1 MVKDPGTSEELLKKL
16 QAIGGGATSR
26 AIGA

>member
-1 MVKDPGTSEELLKKL
+1 MRRDEGNSEELLKKL
-16 QAIGGGATSR
+16 QSVGGGANSR

>member
-1 MVKDPGTSEELLKKL
+1 MVKESGTSEELLKKL
-16 QAIGGGATSR
+16 QTIGGGANSR